1 MARRLPNFSPK
12 HVRSVQK
19 LCRGLYKID
28 STKCKI
34 GQILGAAGAV
44 EFITCVKELEEGY
57 IHRTVGY
64 ETPDD
69 EMDLNYCKEESHE
82 SFTYA
87 LSNSLGF
94 GGHNASLLVR
104 KYEE

>member
-1 MARRLPNFSPK
+1 MKIVECRNLNKKLGNFQFQNVS
-12 HVRSVQK
+12 
-19 LCRGLYKID
+19 
-28 STKCKI
+28 
-34 GQILGAAGAV
+34 
-44 EFITCVKELEEGY
+44 FELEEGY

-69 EMDLNYCKEESHE
+69 EMDLNYCKEEYHE

>member
-1 MARRLPNFSPK
+1 M
-12 HVRSVQK
+12 
-19 LCRGLYKID
+19 
-28 STKCKI
+28 I
-34 GQILGAAGAV
+34 GHLLGAAGAV

-94 GGHNASLLVR
+94 GGHNAVVAFK
-104 KYEE
+104 KYEKDVLRFNLSSRVFEIIFNLQK

>member
-1 MARRLPNFSPK
+1 M
-12 HVRSVQK
+12 
-19 LCRGLYKID
+19 
-28 STKCKI
+28 
-34 GQILGAAGAV
+34 
-44 EFITCVKELEEGY
+44 EEGY